1 MWRLTALLW
10 STVEWFEQQAERRR
24 IQYCL
29 QQRQRAEAQSA
40 NPHPTVNAKVR
51 GVLAFV
57 IVLIAGRR

>member
-10 STVEWFEQQAERRR
+10 STVEWCEHQAERRR

-29 QQRQRAEAQSA
+29 QQRERAEALAA
-40 NPHPTVNAKVR
+40 NPHPPVDAKVR